1 LTKIYESPGQE
12 VLALDNVSFTIEK
25 GEIFGIIG
33 LSGAGKST
41 LIRCINMLEKPT
53 AGQVIVGDREI
64 TALSRQE
71 LRLARQK
78 IGMIFQHFNLLSSRT
93 VFENVKFPLEI
104 AGVSG
109 NSANKRVAELLDLVG
124 LTDKASVYPAQL
136 SGGQKQ
142 RVGIARA
149 LANDPKILL
158 SDEATS
164 ALDPQTTRSILEL
177 LREINLQLEL
187 TILLIT
193 HDMFFQHIPYLEDY
207 NSQNNADLIWTVKVH
222 AEPMGVY
229 SKKIDSLDQ
238 LKDGARVGIPN
249 DATNGGR
256 ALVVLADAG
265 LIELREDAGITATD
279 RDITSNP
286 KELKIQMMDAPML
299 ARALEDLDI
308 CVINSNYAIEADLN
322 PVEDS
327 IFMEA
332 KDTPFANV
340 LTVRPED
347 KDNEAIIKLGEALQS
362 PEVKKFLEDK
372 YQGSCVPAF

>member
-1 LTKIYESPGQE
+1 LKRI
-12 VLALDNVSFTIEK
+12 L
-25 GEIFGIIG
+25 
-33 LSGAGKST
+33 T
-41 LIRCINMLEKPT
+41 LILCLGLIMVMV
-53 AGQVIVGDREI
+53 AGCGE
-64 TALSRQE
+64 
-71 LRLARQK
+71 
-78 IGMIFQHFNLLSSRT
+78 
-93 VFENVKFPLEI
+93 ENVKEPDPSPSGGEEVSTPVKLVVGVTPKPHGEIMDIVKPLLEQQNIELEI
-104 AGVSG
+104 KPFTDYVLLNPALKDKQID
-109 NSANKRVAELLDLVG
+109 AN
-124 LTDKASVYPAQL
+124 
-136 SGGQKQ
+136 
-142 RVGIARA
+142 
-149 LANDPKILL
+149 
-158 SDEATS
+158 
-164 ALDPQTTRSILEL
+164 
-177 LREINLQLEL
+177 
-187 TILLIT
+187 
-193 HDMFFQHIPYLEDY
+193 FFQHIPYLEDY